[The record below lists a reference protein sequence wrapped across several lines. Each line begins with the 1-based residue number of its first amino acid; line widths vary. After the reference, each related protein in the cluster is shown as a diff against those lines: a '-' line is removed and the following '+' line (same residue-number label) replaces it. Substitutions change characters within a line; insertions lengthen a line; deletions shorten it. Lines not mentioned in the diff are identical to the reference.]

1 MALFGPLTSLDP
13 TLVAKVE
20 AFTARVGPRVGH
32 TPLADDEWRRLATGG
47 SGDLVAAG
55 AVAGD
60 GGPVTAY
67 AQLVR
72 SPADPTWLAEVLV
85 PVAESGA
92 LADVGAPLLTRCLH
106 GAADLGGGDVH
117 LWAAGATAAHAE
129 LAARAGLAP
138 YRALHQMERPL
149 PVEER
154 TDLVTRGFRP
164 DDLDAVVEVNRLAFA
179 HHPAQGDMTRAMFEE
194 RMAEPWF
201 DPEGLRIVDL
211 DGRVAGFCWTKL
223 FTWETPVL
231 GEIHVI
237 CVHPDFAGRH
247 LGRGL
252 VLAGLQ
258 HLHAT
263 GATVGM
269 LFVEADNDA
278 ALELYR
284 KLDFVVVRTDR
295 AFATTVRASVPPSDR

>member
-13 TLVAKVE
+13 SLVADVE
-20 AFTARVGPRVGH
+20 AFAARVGPRVGH
-32 TPLADDEWRRLATGG
+32 TPLADDEWRRLATDG
-47 SGDLVAAG
+47 SGHLVAAG
-55 AVAGD
+55 SRAGEAA
-60 GGPVTAY
+60 GPLTGY

-72 SPADPTWLAEVLV
+72 SPADPAWLAEVLV
-85 PVAESGA
+85 PPDEAAA
-92 LADVGAPLLTRCLH
+92 LADLGAPLLARCLR

-117 LWAAGATAAHAE
+117 LWAAGATPAHAE
-129 LAARAGLAP
+129 LAARAGLDP

-154 TDLVTRGFRP
+154 TDLETRGFRP
-164 DDLDAVVEVNRLAFA
+164 ADLDAVVEVNRLAFA
-179 HHPAQGDMTRAMFEE
+179 HHPAQGDMTRAMFQE

-211 DGRVAGFCWTKL
+211 ENRVAGFCWTKL
-223 FTWETPVL
+223 FAWETPVL
-231 GEIHVI
+231 GEIHII
-237 CVHPDFAGRH
+237 CVHPDFAGRQ

-252 VLAGLQ
+252 VLAGLE

-269 LFVEADNDA
+269 LFVEAENDA

-295 AFATTVRASVPPSDR
+295 AFATTVRPAAR

>member
-13 TLVAKVE
+13 ALVAEVE

-154 TDLVTRGFRP
+154 
-164 DDLDAVVEVNRLAFA
+164 
-179 HHPAQGDMTRAMFEE
+179 
-194 RMAEPWF
+194 MAEPWF
-201 DPEGLRIVDL
+201 DPEGLRIVEL